1 MKTRWILLASPV
13 FLALFSLAGC
23 GPGAYSVS
31 GDTGSVLSTLPPAT
45 SPAHL
50 VQLSQSQTLT
60 PPGDQSIEN
69 VKSASRDLA
78 QKLGISVN
86 DITVST
92 IIGEEF
98 STIAFYCKTIK
109 DRIAKDDPPAV
120 ISGFTIL
127 LNASGRRYEYHAS
140 GQTVV
145 FCRPLP

>member
-1 MKTRWILLASPV
+1 MKTHWILLASSV

-23 GPGAYSVS
+23 GLGAYPVP
-31 GDTGSVLSTLPPAT
+31 GDTGNDLSTQPPPT

-50 VQLSQSQTLT
+50 AQLSQPQTLT

-86 DITVST
+86 DITIST

-98 STIAFYCKTIK
+98 STIAFYCKTTK